1 MNILILFQK
10 ITFLRFTFIGFVN
23 VVLDFSFFY
32 MFFNILNNIVL
43 ANILT
48 ISIVSV
54 IGFSLHYKYTFL
66 NKSFQFS
73 QYIKY
78 FVIVLMSLAIGTY
91 LIIFF
96 FDLTSNVYVSKILQ
110 IIAMIFFN
118 YYMYKMFVFKK

>member
-1 MNILILFQK
+1 MAKQNIL
-10 ITFLRFTFIGFVN
+10 
-23 VVLDFSFFY
+23 LD
-32 MFFNILNNIVL
+32 
-43 ANILT
+43 
-48 ISIVSV
+48 
-54 IGFSLHYKYTFL
+54 
-66 NKSFQFS
+66 KSFQFS